1 MKDNFCNSGICTAW
15 WRTSTNKTQKAMKTL
30 KHSLKTKIKW
40 VHRWRDLI
48 EWTMKFQSKKEEKIC
63 KNQANNLLIRM
74 NDQVFVW
81 ISFYCTQLS
90 PDFMNKINVII
101 NKSPITMNLT
111 SKSKLKQSSLASLK
125 KDKYDSLTL
134 GKKNPNLPSSDKKS
148 DGLKIMKA

>member
-1 MKDNFCNSGICTAW
+1 
-15 WRTSTNKTQKAMKTL
+15 
-30 KHSLKTKIKW
+30 
-40 VHRWRDLI
+40 
-48 EWTMKFQSKKEEKIC
+48 
-63 KNQANNLLIRM
+63 
-74 NDQVFVW
+74 
-81 ISFYCTQLS
+81 
-90 PDFMNKINVII
+90 MNKINVII